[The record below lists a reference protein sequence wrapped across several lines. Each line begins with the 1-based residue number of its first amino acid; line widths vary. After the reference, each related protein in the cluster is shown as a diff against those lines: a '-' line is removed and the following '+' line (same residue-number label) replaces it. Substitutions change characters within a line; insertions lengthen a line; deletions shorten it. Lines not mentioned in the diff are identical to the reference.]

1 MVEAGRALAQ
11 GLVIAVPT
19 DTVYGLAVDPSQ
31 PGATDRLFRLK
42 GRPREVQVPV
52 LVADQGQAL
61 GLSTGVPAFARR
73 LMSGF
78 WPGAL
83 TLVLRRRAGLEA
95 DLGADETTVGV
106 RCPAHTLLIA
116 LCRAWGPLGTTS
128 ANLHGQEPLTTAAE
142 VRATFGDA
150 VALVLDG
157 GTCAGLPS
165 TVVDCTGRQPELL
178 RAGRIPWEHVMA
190 AAGA

>member
-1 MVEAGRALAQ
+1 MEAGRALAQ

-19 DTVYGLAVDPSQ
+19 DTVYGLAVDPFQ

-42 GRPREVQVPV
+42 DRPREVQVPV
-52 LVADQGQAL
+52 LVADEGQAL
-61 GLSTGVPAFARR
+61 ELSTEAPAFARR
-73 LMSGF
+73 LMSEF

-95 DLGADETTVGV
+95 DLGADVTTVGV
-106 RCPAHTLLIA
+106 RCPAHPLLIA
-116 LCRAWGPLGTTS
+116 LCRARGPLGTTS
-128 ANLHGQEPLTTAAE
+128 ANLHGQEPLTTAAD

-157 GTCAGLPS
+157 GTCAGLAS
-165 TVVDCTGRQPELL
+165 TVVDCIGREPELL
-178 RAGRIPWEHVMA
+178 RAGRIPWEQLMA